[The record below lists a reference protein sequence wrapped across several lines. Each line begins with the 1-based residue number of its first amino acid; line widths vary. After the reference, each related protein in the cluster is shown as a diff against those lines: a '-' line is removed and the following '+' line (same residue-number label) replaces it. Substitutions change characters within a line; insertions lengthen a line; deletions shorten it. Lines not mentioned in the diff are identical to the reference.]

1 LRASSILPTNFLV
14 ILLVGSFLAVWPLL
28 SVASNDLSA
37 ALADFGKGTAIG
49 LFNAAGAIAS
59 AAGAIIGGAVAVR
72 FGYPSVGL
80 FAAVGIA
87 AALTFVFHLWR
98 LEKAATAPAA
108 MDLPL
113 RRSF

>member
-1 LRASSILPTNFLV
+1 MRASSILPTNFLV

-37 ALADFGKGTAIG
+37 ALAEFGKGTAIG
-49 LFNAAGAIAS
+49 LFNAAAIAS

-98 LEKAATAPAA
+98 LEKA
-108 MDLPL
+108 
-113 RRSF
+113 